1 MTSAGHG
8 AAGRGIDH
16 AGRRGSLLLAFGLAA
31 VLAATAALLLLMS
44 ADEAEP
50 YLLTVLG
57 ILAVVG
63 VFSLF
68 AGSVGLLHF
77 GEAEPVSSVAAS
89 VADAV
94 GEAVLVCDAVGRP
107 VYGNAAYRALCRAA
121 SSAPASAL
129 PPLDRLPA
137 ADDETVE
144 AIRRLAAAGQA
155 GEPAEAEIRLSP
167 MAAAAGGPPHVYH
180 LAVAPLRGGLERQ
193 GLHVWRL
200 EEGGAVPQ
208 DLRQDARQ
216 DLRQDLLQEP
226 RHDPEIGFLDLQNAI
241 DFLDRAPAGFFS
253 VDAAGRVVFLNAT
266 LADWLGY
273 DLAHFEAGMIPLGQ
287 LVRGD
292 GVALL
297 ASLSGRPGD
306 SRTETVDLDLVT
318 RAGNPLPVRLL
329 HRVTFGPDGRPDNSR
344 TLVVS
349 RAAGAEASESLRAA
363 EVRFARFFNNAP
375 VAIAS
380 LDKDGR
386 IGRTNAPFLKLFGV
400 LAHPV
405 PGEERPRLADAVVE
419 RDRRS
424 LAEALDGAVRGRV
437 AVAPVDATLAG
448 AGQRSVRFYVSAV
461 QEAAQGGDRDADD
474 EVAIVYALETTE
486 QRALEAQFTQSQ
498 KMQAIG
504 QLAGGVAHDFN
515 NVLTAIIGFSD
526 LLLASH
532 RPTDPFFQDIMNIK
546 QNANRAAGLVRQL
559 LAFATRQ
566 TLRPERIVLTDVL
579 ADLTILLDRLL
590 GEQVDLR
597 VIHGRDLWPVMADV
611 NQLEQ
616 VVINLAVNARD
627 AMPEGGTLTIRTS
640 NLPAAETKAF
650 QGGRSF
656 GGQPLPAADH
666 ILIEVSDT
674 GTGMSAEVMD
684 KIFEPFFSTKEVGKG
699 TGLGLSTVYGIVT
712 QSGGRI
718 TVESEV
724 GAGTVFRI
732 FLPRARA
739 DAGRADG
746 ERPGAGE
753 IAAARRVRRPVSE
766 AVEVAQTHAAAAG
779 TARIEARTTEP
790 ATPTQQDSG
799 IEPPAAGGAAT
810 ASTSTPSDAEK
821 AAADL
826 TGSASILLVE
836 DEEAVRAFAA
846 RALASRG
853 YTVHQASTGAEA
865 LKVMAAASG
874 GIDLVVSDVVMPEM
888 DGPTLLRELRKTR
901 PDLRIVF
908 VSGYAEEAFA
918 RNLPEN
924 EHFSFLPKPFTLKQ
938 LATAVK
944 AALAD

>member
-16 AGRRGSLLLAFGLAA
+16 AGRRGSLVLAFGLAV

-68 AGSVGLLHF
+68 AASVGLLHV
-77 GEAEPVSSVAAS
+77 GEAEPVSSLAAA

-107 VYGNAAYRALCRAA
+107 VYGNAAYRALCQAVP
-121 SSAPASAL
+121 SAPASAL

-137 ADDETVE
+137 ADDDTVE
-144 AIRRLAAAGQA
+144 AIHRLTAAGQA
-155 GEPAEAEIRLSP
+155 GEPAEAEIRLSRIADP
-167 MAAAAGGPPHVYH
+167 VGGPPHAYR
-180 LAVAPLRGGLERQ
+180 LAVAPLRGGLERL

-200 EEGGAVPQ
+200 EAGPAVSQGP
-208 DLRQDARQ
+208 RQDVRPDSRQ
-216 DLRQDLLQEP
+216 
-226 RHDPEIGFLDLQNAI
+226 DPEIGFLDLQNAI

-419 RDRRS
+419 RDRRG

-461 QEAAQGGDRDADD
+461 QEAVQGGDRDADD

-640 NLPAAETKAF
+640 NLPAVETKAF

-746 ERPGAGE
+746 ERTGAGE

-766 AVEVAQTHAAAAG
+766 TVEAAQAQPAAAD

-790 ATPTQQDSG
+790 VTPTPRESG
-799 IEPPAAGGAAT
+799 IESPASGGGAKMPAGAT
-810 ASTSTPSDAEK
+810 ATQADAEK
-821 AAADL
+821 AGADL